1 MTNKKAFI
9 VAEAGVNHNG
19 SISKAMDLIDVAAYS
34 GADAVKF
41 QTFKA
46 ENFVTKRADMA
57 KYQKKNTQKKESQ
70 FQMLKNLE
78 LNYKDYFKIKKRCK
92 QKKIKFLSTAF
103 DQESLNFLV
112 KKLKLD
118 ELKIPSGEIT
128 NGPYLLSHAKL
139 KKKMIVSTGMSN
151 MNEIETSL
159 GVIAFGLLKK
169 KWPSLSN
176 FRAAYRSAEGKR
188 VLYKYVTLLHC
199 TSNYPAD
206 LDEINLN
213 AMIEMKKKFKLPVG
227 YSDHSKGV
235 LVSIAACAMG
245 ATYIEKHFTLDKKL
259 SGPDHL
265 ASLEPD
271 ELKLM
276 IDTIRNIE
284 IVKGK
289 NIKQP
294 QKSEIMNQKIARRSI
309 VALRKIKKGEVFNE
323 KNIGIKRPATGKN
336 PMEYWNLIG
345 KFSKK
350 YYDMDDNI

>member
-1 MTNKKAFI
+1 
-9 VAEAGVNHNG
+9 
-19 SISKAMDLIDVAAYS
+19 
-34 GADAVKF
+34 
-41 QTFKA
+41 
-46 ENFVTKRADMA
+46 
-57 KYQKKNTQKKESQ
+57 
-70 FQMLKNLE
+70 
-78 LNYKDYFKIKKRCK
+78 
-92 QKKIKFLSTAF
+92 
-103 DQESLNFLV
+103 
-112 KKLKLD
+112 
-118 ELKIPSGEIT
+118 
-128 NGPYLLSHAKL
+128 
-139 KKKMIVSTGMSN
+139 MSN

>member
-139 KKKMIVSTGMSN
+139 KKKNDSIYWYV
-151 MNEIETSL
+151 
-159 GVIAFGLLKK
+159 
-169 KWPSLSN
+169 
-176 FRAAYRSAEGKR
+176 
-188 VLYKYVTLLHC
+188 KY
-199 TSNYPAD
+199 
-206 LDEINLN
+206 E
-213 AMIEMKKKFKLPVG
+213 
-227 YSDHSKGV
+227 
-235 LVSIAACAMG
+235 
-245 ATYIEKHFTLDKKL
+245 
-259 SGPDHL
+259 
-265 ASLEPD
+265 
-271 ELKLM
+271 
-276 IDTIRNIE
+276 
-284 IVKGK
+284 
-289 NIKQP
+289 
-294 QKSEIMNQKIARRSI
+294 
-309 VALRKIKKGEVFNE
+309 
-323 KNIGIKRPATGKN
+323 
-336 PMEYWNLIG
+336 
-345 KFSKK
+345 
-350 YYDMDDNI
+350 